1 MVITAEDRAL
11 YQQIKKDNDK
21 KIERFCKKHDV
32 NVDELKKN
40 IKYCLYEN
48 LNPIIVCDKKKLNG
62 IASIYRYHF
71 RRLCVIQYKIKYIGK
86 CYVPVIIE
94 ISTEEK
100 AHKSYKRNVKKR

>member
-1 MVITAEDRAL
+1 MINSINGYCASEISTPNFFNILITLIA
-11 YQQIKKDNDK
+11 IP
-21 KIERFCKKHDV
+21 
-32 NVDELKKN
+32 
-40 IKYCLYEN
+40 
-48 LNPIIVCDKKKLNG
+48 PIPPVTSPYGDKKKLNG